1 MFINT
6 PMRRTPLGS
15 CARAASGHVAAAP
28 PINKMNSRRLI
39 VAPEAQTRNG
49 SNPRRYSGRGDFMK
63 VDVRFGSL
71 ADMCSAK
78 RYVRFGPIADSCG
91 AANRVR

>member
-6 PMRRTPLGS
+6 PMRRTPMGS

-63 VDVRFGSL
+63 VDVRFGSK
-71 ADMCSAK
+71 ADMCNAK
-78 RYVRFGPIADSCG
+78 ADVRFGPIADFACEEN
-91 AANRVR
+91 A